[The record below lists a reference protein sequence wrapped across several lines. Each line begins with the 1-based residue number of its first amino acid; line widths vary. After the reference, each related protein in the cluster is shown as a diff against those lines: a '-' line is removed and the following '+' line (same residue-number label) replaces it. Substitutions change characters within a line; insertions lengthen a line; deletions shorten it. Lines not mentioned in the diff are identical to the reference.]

1 MIRTEVIKHRIK
13 ELEAEL
19 AKRQQFGED
28 EFPNGTVIKFKY
40 RFTSWN
46 IDPSFYTYVALKTA
60 DRWYLTGRISDMFT
74 WDDLVEFLARGTV
87 KEMRI
92 ATEWKAANE

>member
-1 MIRTEVIKHRIK
+1 MNRTEVIEHRIK

-28 EFPNGTVIKFKY
+28 EFPNGTVLKFKY
-40 RFTSWN
+40 RFCGEYSNTA
-46 IDPSFYTYVALKTA
+46 FYTFVALKTA
-60 DRWYLTGRISDMFT
+60 DHWYLTGRIADMFT

-87 KEMRI
+87 KKMRI